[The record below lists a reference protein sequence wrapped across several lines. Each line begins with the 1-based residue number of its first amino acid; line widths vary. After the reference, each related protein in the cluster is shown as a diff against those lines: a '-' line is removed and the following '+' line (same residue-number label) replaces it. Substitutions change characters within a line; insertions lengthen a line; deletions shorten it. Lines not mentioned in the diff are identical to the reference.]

1 MSQRRKAAVPLG
13 KPLDTDDAAL
23 DLMALITPE
32 DIAAAQADA
41 NARMTRRGRA
51 LLNAARVEADGI
63 GDAADEA
70 APGIPSE

>member
-1 MSQRRKAAVPLG
+1 MSKRRKTAVPLG

-41 NARMTRRGRA
+41 RARMGKKGAA
-51 LLNAARVEADGI
+51 LLEAARAEVE
-63 GDAADEA
+63 DED
-70 APGIPSE
+70 ER